1 MQSYLEGG
9 ATVEWGG
16 ATVEWGGGKTGVG
29 RAPAT
34 AVLVRGLEARAEM
47 VGPKDSAVE
56 EYRVVLRVWL
66 WELKISGP
74 TTTEV
79 RKGSWVMSSLLS

>member
-16 ATVEWGGGKTGVG
+16 AKTGVG

-34 AVLVRGLEARAEM
+34 DVLGRGLEARAEM
-47 VGPKDSAVE
+47 VGSKDSAVE